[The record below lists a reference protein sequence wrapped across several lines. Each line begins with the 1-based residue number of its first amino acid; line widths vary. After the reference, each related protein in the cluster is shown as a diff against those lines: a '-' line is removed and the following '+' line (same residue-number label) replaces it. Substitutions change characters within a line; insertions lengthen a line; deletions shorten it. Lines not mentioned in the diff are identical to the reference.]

1 MELSKA
7 TITILPSDA
16 SAAGSGGR
24 LSQTTFKV
32 QFNPTEYTINKAV
45 QIAEIAIPGLDEPI
59 LQFVRGQNEK
69 LTMDLFFDTTISEDA
84 DSVEMTH
91 TSSDIRDTIADFLQL
106 VQVQP
111 DLHAPPRILFS
122 WGSLSF
128 QAIVESIQQKFT
140 LFNSQG
146 VPLRATLTVTFRK
159 YLTLREQLED
169 PPRQSADFSTL
180 YPVQEGE
187 TLSGIAAKKYRDPRA
202 WRIIADA
209 NNIASPSRLEPGT
222 TLIIPPRG

>member
-69 LTMDLFFDTTISEDA
+69 LTMDLFFDTTISDPAHPDQDSYDIWSGRAFGDA
-84 DSVEMTH
+84 
-91 TSSDIRDTIADFLQL
+91 SSYLNHFTEFFNWEHWWWYNEPQNHGCGDLCGCRDGD
-106 VQVQP
+106 
-111 DLHAPPRILFS
+111 
-122 WGSLSF
+122 
-128 QAIVESIQQKFT
+128 
-140 LFNSQG
+140 
-146 VPLRATLTVTFRK
+146 
-159 YLTLREQLED
+159 
-169 PPRQSADFSTL
+169 
-180 YPVQEGE
+180 
-187 TLSGIAAKKYRDPRA
+187 
-202 WRIIADA
+202 
-209 NNIASPSRLEPGT
+209 
-222 TLIIPPRG
+222 